1 MSELM
6 SLLLQRLEIE
16 PASLGHHDFPR
27 HVGPDRK
34 HFERGGILR
43 PSSPAASLDCR
54 ECGSAHCCS
63 VTYLNDQ
70 RNDSR
75 RGYIHCPLCGIQE
88 IDLRRTKR
96 WSIDVPTLLQTSF
109 GKLIAGNASI
119 SPLTERL
126 WRVGRINLAGRS
138 RDVYFTHCFRQR
150 DGQQVV
156 AEMSRRPKAVLF
168 APTDTTVRRLNGSV
182 QCRTIPLD
190 ESLGSVEESLA
201 LDVDY
206 VESLLADD
214 AAAEP
219 AKPRKRANRAA
230 KIELLENEMI
240 QHLRSARDF
249 AFAADARGDGPE
261 LLPRPAQRE
270 LGQRCD
276 MSESDVSRCLKDP
289 TADYL
294 RLVWATALHLDQIM
308 RWQTPTGNRSRS

>member
-1 MSELM
+1 M

-16 PASLGHHDFPR
+16 PASLGYHDFPCY
-27 HVGPDRK
+27 VEPDRER
-34 HFERGGILR
+34 FERGGILR
-43 PSSPAASLDCR
+43 PSSPAVSLDCW
-54 ECGSAHCCS
+54 ECGSTHCCS
-63 VTYLNDQ
+63 VTYLNDKSA
-70 RNDSR
+70 DSR

-96 WSIDVPTLLQTSF
+96 WSIDVPTLLHASF
-109 GKLIAGNASI
+109 GKLIAGNSSI

-150 DGQQVV
+150 DGQPVV

-182 QCRTIPLD
+182 QCQTIPLD
-190 ESLGSVEESLA
+190 ESLDSVEESLV

-206 VESLLADD
+206 IESLLADD

-240 QHLRSARDF
+240 QHLRGARDY
-249 AFAADARGDGPE
+249 AFSADARGDGPE
-261 LLPRPAQRE
+261 LLPRPTQRE
-270 LGQRCD
+270 LGLRCGL
-276 MSESDVSRCLKDP
+276 SESDVSRCLKDE
-289 TADYL
+289 TAKYL
-294 RLVWATALHLDQIM
+294 RLLWATALQLDQIM
-308 RWQTPTGNRSRS
+308 RWETPSGKRSSN